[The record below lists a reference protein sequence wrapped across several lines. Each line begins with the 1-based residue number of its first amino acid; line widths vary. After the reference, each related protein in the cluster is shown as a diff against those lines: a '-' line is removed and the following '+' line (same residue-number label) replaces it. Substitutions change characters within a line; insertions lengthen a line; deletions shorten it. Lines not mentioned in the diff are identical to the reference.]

1 MMFSTVVI
9 RTILEKEKDPNRKKI
24 LLKMVYRIINSNK

>member
-9 RTILEKEKDPNRKKI
+9 RTILEKEKDPKRKKI
-24 LLKMVYRIINSNK
+24 YLKMVYRIINSND